1 LTSGGVIMMLHNLP
15 VAHST
20 AVPPCPRRLG
30 LVGFG
35 LLGALCLLPLAPAQ
49 AQTTVNYS
57 FEDGLLRG
65 DPTAMKV
72 PPKILTENGN
82 HFIRITGSAGDKEGI
97 PSTHTH
103 RNRSTIGFTSHAQEM
118 PLFTDSNRRQ
128 TYSAKLRFHD
138 NTGSDGV
145 VFELFQSA
153 PKLGGYG
160 TRDGNGPVFICWRNN
175 GRVGCRANYANETK
189 ATAVDLGFIPAGT
202 WHTLTLNAVWSH
214 NASQG
219 RLELYLDGSR
229 KLLVTGRDVNLGS
242 NSNRLP
248 NMKFGMYGD
257 YAVGQLDVDNVTAKS
272 WLPSASSSLVALSTP
287 QNIRIV
293 SGE

>member
-1 LTSGGVIMMLHNLP
+1 MMLHNLP

-49 AQTTVNYS
+49 AQTHVNYP

-72 PPKILTENGN
+72 PPKILTENAN
-82 HFIRITGSAGDKEGI
+82 RFMRITGSSSDKESI
-97 PSTHTH
+97 PASRPA
-103 RNRSTIGFTSHAQEM
+103 RNRSTVTLTSKYSSM
-118 PLFTDSNRRQ
+118 PLLSSTTMRQ
-128 TYSAKLRFHD
+128 SYSAKLRFHD
-138 NTGSDGV
+138 NTGSDGS
-145 VFELFQSA
+145 VFELFQDG
-153 PKLGGYG
+153 PQTGGYG
-160 TRDGNGPVFICWRNN
+160 TRDGQGPVFLCWRNN
-175 GRVGCRANYANETK
+175 GQVSCRANYANETK
-189 ATAVDLGFIPAGT
+189 WNVVNLGRIAAGT
-202 WHTLTLNAVWSH
+202 WNTFTVNAVWSH

-219 RLELYLDGSR
+219 RIEFYLNGTR
-229 KLLVTGRDVNLGS
+229 RLLVTGRDSNLGPTS
-242 NSNRLP
+242 SRIPML
-248 NMKFGMYGD
+248 KLGMYGD
-257 YAVGQLDVDNVTAKS
+257 YAVGQLDVDNVTAKP
-272 WLPSASSSLVALSTP
+272 WLPSGTSTSVALSTP

>member
-1 LTSGGVIMMLHNLP
+1 MMSHAHMSATPSSSISPRAWRTGV
-15 VAHST
+15 T
-20 AVPPCPRRLG
+20 RG
-30 LVGFG
+30 LVGVG
-35 LLGALCLLPLAPAQ
+35 LLGALCLLPLAPVQ

-65 DPTAMKV
+65 DPTTMKV

-82 HFIRITGSAGDKEGI
+82 HFMRITGSAGDKEGI
-97 PSTHTH
+97 PASHPA
-103 RNRSTIGFTSHAQEM
+103 RNRSTVEFTSHAQDM
-118 PLFTDSNRRQ
+118 PLFNDANRRQ
-128 TYSAKLRFHD
+128 TYSGKLRFHE

-160 TRDGNGPVFICWRNN
+160 TRDGNGPVFICWRDNS
-175 GRVGCRANYANETK
+175 RLKCRANYANETK
-189 ATAVDLGFIPAGT
+189 STAVDLGSIPAGT

-229 KLLVTGRDVNLGS
+229 RLLVTGRDVNLGTT
-242 NSNRLP
+242 SNRLP

-257 YAVGQLDVDNVTAKS
+257 YAVGQLDVDNVIAKP
-272 WLPSASSSLVALSTP
+272 WLPSGASPSVALSTP
-287 QNIRIV
+287 QNIRLV
-293 SGE
+293 QGE